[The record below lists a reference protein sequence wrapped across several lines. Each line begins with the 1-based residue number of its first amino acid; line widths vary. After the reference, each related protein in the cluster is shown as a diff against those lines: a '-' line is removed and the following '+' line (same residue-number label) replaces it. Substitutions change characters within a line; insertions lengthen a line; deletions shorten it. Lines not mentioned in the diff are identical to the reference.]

1 MTKRKAHILD
11 DVWKEMKRK
20 YVDEWEPTD
29 NDEKWLIET
38 VGKLKVGGL
47 WHFPAAGATFEKVGA
62 DHLRLKSIQ
71 TDDPLKA
78 MIEIEKTKKVGKR
91 AGIKIDTEKAA
102 DYILFHL

>member
-1 MTKRKAHILD
+1 LTKKKVHISD
-11 DVWKEMKRK
+11 DIWKEMKRK
-20 YVDEWEPTD
+20 YVDEWEPTE

-38 VGKLKVGGL
+38 VGKLKVDGL
-47 WHFPAAGATFEKVGA
+47 WHLPAAGATFEKVGA

-71 TDDPLKA
+71 TDDPLNA
-78 MIEIEKTKKVGKR
+78 LIAIEKTKKVGER